1 MNANPAIAYTRGER
15 GVPDGRRSQS
25 RVAYSVAAQ
34 ARNAT
39 AASAPRRCQTEGR
52 YGVRTRSMKIV
63 AEARNPIAEMYP
75 RRDVNATPRV
85 RGQIQSTR
93 KIGTAMLTTA
103 W

>member
-1 MNANPAIAYTRGER
+1 MNANPAIADTRAER
-15 GVPDGRRSQS
+15 GVPVWRRYHS
-25 RVAYSVAAQ
+25 RVTEFFADQ
-34 ARNAT
+34 ARSAT
-39 AASAPRRCQTEGR
+39 AASEQRRCQTEGR

-63 AEARNPIAEMYP
+63 AEARKPIAAMYP